1 MSLSDDERYSGLVS
15 RAPHA
20 ASQNDVSGH
29 ANSDRRSSIA
39 SPSPSPPPS
48 QTPPNGT
55 AVNVDADDAAA
66 YKHWLESEEKSRQG
80 WGASDLGPF
89 PAAQVRNFVHTQKI
103 AQAHRINRLRDLEV
117 TDIQNKT
124 FYRVGLDILAERIL
138 SIDVSVESMV
148 SFRFETFKRLF
159 GRFGSSP

>member
-1 MSLSDDERYSGLVS
+1 MLGLVFIRAAGPLAEFAWSYITVS
-15 RAPHA
+15 RALHA

-80 WGASDLGPF
+80 KRRVSSHLPMIIVLGLCFSASYAL
-89 PAAQVRNFVHTQKI
+89 TQ
-103 AQAHRINRLRDLEV
+103 RYD
-117 TDIQNKT
+117 
-124 FYRVGLDILAERIL
+124 
-138 SIDVSVESMV
+138 
-148 SFRFETFKRLF
+148 
-159 GRFGSSP
+159 